1 MSLLFHGERLLL
13 AGYEDGSVDAFD
25 LVAGRWTDRPPE
37 AAADSKMHSE
47 PVLGLLPLPVPRDRT
62 GKARRGRQGAT
73 ANCLSCGADGRI
85 CTFALPSAGAGPN
98 FVPGPASKVIDAP
111 PSETESRGL
120 NQLAARQDG
129 RLVAGASWT
138 GFVHIYDA
146 QKEFRLLVPIPA
158 SDAARRS
165 GAGGGGVNTVAF
177 ADGLEKWWYL
187 ASGASDR
194 RVTIWDLYGPK

>member
-1 MSLLFHGERLLL
+1 MAAAAGHGDDGEVDPAPEVAGGGSCAVTVALASTESTKISIWDSRAAKAERFLEHRAGCSLGQCMSLLFHGERLLL

-25 LVAGRWTDRPPE
+25 LVAGRWTDRPPD

-85 CTFALPSAGAGPN
+85 CTFDLPSAGAGPN

-129 RLVAGASWT
+129 HT
-138 GFVHIYDA
+138 
-146 QKEFRLLVPIPA
+146 
-158 SDAARRS
+158 
-165 GAGGGGVNTVAF
+165 GAG
-177 ADGLEKWWYL
+177 
-187 ASGASDR
+187 
-194 RVTIWDLYGPK
+194 